1 MNLIPRAGEQW
12 KKPKTFLEA
21 RGKSKEHI
29 VAPRWNPN
37 KKEKRKVLG
46 VGNGYI
52 PPGRVLQAGG
62 IEARGKGLLRIVPG
76 RPAREF
82 AHIQAMEAEQK
93 KREQKV
99 REEAAKRERE
109 ERLILSA
116 MRGEDIESLKRAM
129 ERVEERNGV
138 LNSRGESIDLEKKR
152 KIDEMNRQRREASE
166 RRVAEM
172 RRAREEAERAVE
184 EKAEKE
190 GMSVNG
196 TEPVKAEETAA
207 HPTEVLE
214 GVTGEGSKRQKKRKK
229 GKRAKKSHEVCLP
242 ELGCMRETEE
252 VTERVSEAKGE

>member
-1 MNLIPRAGEQW
+1 MNLIPRPGEQW

-46 VGNGYI
+46 AGNGYI
-52 PPGRVLQAGG
+52 PPGRVLQSGG
-62 IEARGKGLLRIVPG
+62 IEARGMGLLRIVPG

-82 AHIQAMEAEQK
+82 PHIQAMEAEKK
-93 KREQKV
+93 KREQLA

-109 ERLILSA
+109 ERLILAA
-116 MRGEDIESLKRAM
+116 MRGEDIEPIKRAM
-129 ERVEERNGV
+129 ERIDERNGI

-172 RRAREEAERAVE
+172 KRAREEAERAEVP
-184 EKAEKE
+184 
-190 GMSVNG
+190 VNEI
-196 TEPVKAEETAA
+196 EPVKAEIGT
-207 HPTEVLE
+207 HPTEVSE
-214 GVTGEGSKRQKKRKK
+214 GMSGETSKPPKKRKK
-229 GKRAKKSHEVCLP
+229 GKRAKESNGVCLP
-242 ELGCMRETEE
+242 ELGYNE
-252 VTERVSEAKGE
+252 VKDQSEEAKGE

>member
-1 MNLIPRAGEQW
+1 MNLIPRPGEQW

-46 VGNGYI
+46 AGNGYI
-52 PPGRVLQAGG
+52 PPGRVLQSGG
-62 IEARGKGLLRIVPG
+62 IEARGSGLLRIVPG

-82 AHIQAMEAEQK
+82 PHIQAMEAEKK
-93 KREQKV
+93 KREQIV

-109 ERLILSA
+109 ERLIMAA
-116 MRGEDIESLKRAM
+116 MRGEDIEPIKRAM
-129 ERVEERNGV
+129 ERVEERNGI
-138 LNSRGESIDLEKKR
+138 LNSRGEQVDLEKKR

-172 RRAREEAERAVE
+172 RRAREEAERAEVT
-184 EKAEKE
+184 
-190 GMSVNG
+190 VNE
-196 TEPVKAEETAA
+196 TEPVKAEETAD

-214 GVTGEGSKRQKKRKK
+214 GMSGETRKVQKKRKK
-229 GKRAKKSHEVCLP
+229 GKRAKESKGVCLP
-242 ELGCMRETEE
+242 ELGYNE
-252 VTERVSEAKGE
+252 VKDQSEEAKGE

>member
-46 VGNGYI
+46 AGNGYI
-52 PPGRVLQAGG
+52 PPGRVLQSGG
-62 IEARGKGLLRIVPG
+62 IEARGKVLLRIVPG

-82 AHIQAMEAEQK
+82 PHIQAMEAEKK
-93 KREQKV
+93 KREQIV

-109 ERLILSA
+109 ERLILAA
-116 MRGEDIESLKRAM
+116 MRGEEIEPIKRAM
-129 ERVEERNGV
+129 ERVDERNGV
-138 LNSRGESIDLEKKR
+138 LNSRGEQVDLEKKR
-152 KIDEMNRQRREASE
+152 KIDELNRQRREASE

-172 RRAREEAERAVE
+172 RKAREETERAVE
-184 EKAEKE
+184 EKEKAEKE

-196 TEPVKAEETAA
+196 TESVKVEETGD
-207 HPTEVLE
+207 HPREVSE
-214 GVTGEGSKRQKKRKK
+214 GVSGEMRKAQKKRKK
-229 GKRAKKSHEVCLP
+229 GKRAKESHEVSLP
-242 ELGCMRETEE
+242 ELGYTEVKSQSE
-252 VTERVSEAKGE
+252 EAKGE

>member
-46 VGNGYI
+46 AGNGYI
-52 PPGRVLQAGG
+52 PPGRVLQSGG
-62 IEARGKGLLRIVPG
+62 IEARGKVLLRIVPG

-82 AHIQAMEAEQK
+82 PHIQAMEAEKK
-93 KREQKV
+93 KREQIV

-116 MRGEDIESLKRAM
+116 MRGENIEPIKRAM
-129 ERVEERNGV
+129 ERVDERNGV
-138 LNSRGESIDLEKKR
+138 LNSRGEQVDLEKKR
-152 KIDEMNRQRREASE
+152 KIDELNRQRREASE

-172 RRAREEAERAVE
+172 RRAREEAERAV
-184 EKAEKE
+184 AEKE
-190 GMSVNG
+190 GMPVNE
-196 TEPVKAEETAA
+196 TESVKAEETSD
-207 HPTEVLE
+207 HPREVSE
-214 GVTGEGSKRQKKRKK
+214 GVSGEMRKAQKKRKK
-229 GKRAKKSHEVCLP
+229 GKRAKESREVSLP
-242 ELGCMRETEE
+242 ELGYTEVKSRSE
-252 VTERVSEAKGE
+252 EAKGE

>member
-1 MNLIPRAGEQW
+1 MNLIPRPGEQW

-46 VGNGYI
+46 AGNGYI
-52 PPGRVLQAGG
+52 PPGRVLQSGG
-62 IEARGKGLLRIVPG
+62 IEARGSGLLRIVLG

-82 AHIQAMEAEQK
+82 PHIQAMEAEKK
-93 KREQKV
+93 KREQQA

-109 ERLILSA
+109 ERLILAA
-116 MRGEDIESLKRAM
+116 MRGEDIEPIKRAM
-129 ERVEERNGV
+129 ERVDERNGI

-190 GMSVNG
+190 GRSVNEA
-196 TEPVKAEETAA
+196 EPVKAEETAA
-207 HPTEVLE
+207 HPTEVME
-214 GVTGEGSKRQKKRKK
+214 GMSGETSKPPKKRNK
-229 GKRAKKSHEVCLP
+229 GKRAKENREVCLP
-242 ELGCMRETEE
+242 ELGYNEVKVQTE
-252 VTERVSEAKGE
+252 EAKGE

>member
-1 MNLIPRAGEQW
+1 MNLIPRPGEQW

-46 VGNGYI
+46 AGNGYI
-52 PPGRVLQAGG
+52 PPGRVLQSGG
-62 IEARGKGLLRIVPG
+62 IEARGSGLLRIVPG

-82 AHIQAMEAEQK
+82 PHIQAMEAEKK
-93 KREQKV
+93 KREQIA

-109 ERLILSA
+109 ERLILAA
-116 MRGEDIESLKRAM
+116 MRGEDIEPIKRAM
-129 ERVEERNGV
+129 ERVEERNGI

-172 RRAREEAERAVE
+172 RRAREEAERAV
-184 EKAEKE
+184 AEKE
-190 GMSVNG
+190 GMSVNE
-196 TEPVKAEETAA
+196 TEPMKAEETAA
-207 HPTEVLE
+207 HPTEVSE
-214 GVTGEGSKRQKKRKK
+214 GMSGETRKVQKKRKK
-229 GKRAKKSHEVCLP
+229 GKRAKEIREVSLP
-242 ELGCMRETEE
+242 ELGYNE
-252 VTERVSEAKGE
+252 VKDQSEEAKGE

>member
-1 MNLIPRAGEQW
+1 MNLIPRPGEQW

-52 PPGRVLQAGG
+52 PPGRVLQSGG
-62 IEARGKGLLRIVPG
+62 IEARGMGLLRIVPG

-82 AHIQAMEAEQK
+82 PHIQAMEAEKK
-93 KREQKV
+93 KREQLA

-109 ERLILSA
+109 ERLILAA
-116 MRGEDIESLKRAM
+116 MRGEDIEPIKRAM
-129 ERVEERNGV
+129 ERVDERNGV
-138 LNSRGESIDLEKKR
+138 LNSRGEQVDLEKKR

-172 RRAREEAERAVE
+172 RRAREEAERAEVT
-184 EKAEKE
+184 
-190 GMSVNG
+190 VN
-196 TEPVKAEETAA
+196 ESDSVKAEETAA

-214 GVTGEGSKRQKKRKK
+214 GMSGETSKPPKKRKK
-229 GKRAKKSHEVCLP
+229 GKRAKESSGVCLP
-242 ELGCMRETEE
+242 ELGYNE
-252 VTERVSEAKGE
+252 VKDQSEEAKGE